1 MQTVEI
7 TGLPVGSR
15 AYAPES
21 KREVPGMDHRFYEE
35 YTALKR
41 RILEKQFSRMNQQQ
55 LEAVFQIKGP
65 LLILAGA
72 GSGKTT
78 VLVNRVSYLVR
89 FGNAYHSRF
98 MPPQIAEDDMVFLR
112 QAAQGGQASQE
123 RLTALLADQP
133 PRPWNVLAITFTN
146 KAANEL
152 KSRLE
157 DSLGLVAQDIT
168 AATFHSACVR
178 ILRREIERLGY
189 SRNFTIYDT
198 DDSLKVIKE
207 AMKALHMEEKLF
219 APKAVLSAIGRA
231 KDVLQGPAEMM
242 RQAGTDYRMGS
253 IAKVYEKYQA
263 ALKSADAVDFD
274 DIIVLT
280 VRLLEQF
287 PEVLSYY
294 QNRYRYIMVDE
305 YQDTNHAQYRLVSLL
320 AAGHGNLCVVGDDDQ
335 SIYKFRGATIENI
348 LSFEEQFEKA
358 RVIRLEQNYRST
370 KRILDAANE
379 VIANNTARKGKSLWT
394 GNGEGDKIC
403 LYRAGDERAEALFI
417 TEEITAHVAA
427 GEAYSDHAVLYR
439 MNAQSGEIER
449 ALVKAGIPYKIVGG
463 LRFYERKE
471 IKDLIAYLSVLNNPS
486 DTVRLTRII
495 NEPKRGIGDA
505 TMAAVLELSAQV
517 GVHPLKIMS
526 EADQYQRLQRRAAP
540 LRSFADMMQ
549 GLMEKALEEP
559 LEILLDAVLDDTGYL
574 SMLQLQGFEGQT
586 RIENIDEL
594 RSAIIKF
601 QQESPEGTLSDF
613 LEEVA
618 LYTDLDRTDLQDDSV
633 TLMTMHSAKGL
644 EFPYVFVAGCEEG
657 IFPGRMSMNSPDE
670 IEEERRL
677 AYVAI
682 TRAKKKLYLTTAAQR
697 MLFGQTTWNKI
708 SRFAREIPNELV
720 EVIDTTAP
728 QKRWT
733 GGAREWGIPRS
744 AVRAGDLSA
753 VSGSAKSLP
762 SAPLHPGDTVSHKIF
777 GRGVVLSA
785 SPMANDLLV
794 EVSFDKVGTKKLMAN
809 FAKLKKIEG

>member
-1 MQTVEI
+1 MAIKSSGSYLDRLNDMQ
-7 TGLPVGSR
+7 
-15 AYAPES
+15 
-21 KREVPGMDHRFYEE
+21 REAAL
-35 YTALKR
+35 YT
-41 RILEKQFSRMNQQQ
+41 E
-55 LEAVFQIKGP
+55 GP

-72 GSGKTT
+72 GSGKTST
-78 VLVNRVSYLVR
+78 MTCRIVHLIEQGVSPY
-89 FGNAYHSRF
+89 N
-98 MPPQIAEDDMVFLR
+98 I
-112 QAAQGGQASQE
+112 
-123 RLTALLADQP
+123 LA
-133 PRPWNVLAITFTN
+133 VTFTN
-146 KAANEL
+146 KAANEMRERVEEL
-152 KSRLE
+152 MA
-157 DSLGLVAQDIT
+157 DIPGLMMSPADISGMWIQ
-168 AATFHSACVR
+168 TFHSACLR
-178 ILRREIERLGY
+178 ILRVNAERLGY
-189 SRNFTIYDT
+189 ERNFAVYDPQDQKT
-198 DDSLKVIKE
+198 VIKNIVKAQNIDDKKFTPAYFLSIISDCKNKGQSADDYINACGEDFRTKVIYNVYRAYENTLRKNN
-207 AMKALHMEEKLF
+207 AM
-219 APKAVLSAIGRA
+219 
-231 KDVLQGPAEMM
+231 
-242 RQAGTDYRMGS
+242 
-253 IAKVYEKYQA
+253 
-263 ALKSADAVDFD
+263 DFD
-274 DIIVLT
+274 DLLLNAVKLLSENEDVLI
-280 VRLLEQF
+280 R
-287 PEVLSYY
+287 Y
-294 QNRYRYIMVDE
+294 QNRFKYIMVDE

-394 GNGEGDKIC
+394 GNGEGEKIC
-403 LYRAGDERAEALFI
+403 LYRAGDERSEAQFI
-417 TEEITAHVAA
+417 TEEIISHVAA
-427 GEAYSDHAVLYR
+427 GDAYSDHAVLYR
-439 MNAQSGEIER
+439 MNAQSGEIEK

-463 LRFYERKE
+463 LRFYDRKE
-471 IKDLIAYLSVLNNPS
+471 IKDLIAYLSVLNNPN

-505 TMAAVLELSAQV
+505 TVAAVMELSAQL
-517 GVHPLKIMS
+517 GVPPLQIMAD
-526 EADQYQRLQRRAAP
+526 ADQYQKLQRRSTP
-540 LRSFADMMQ
+540 LRAFADMMQ
-549 GLMEKALEEP
+549 GLIEKALEEP

-594 RSAIIKF
+594 RSSIIKF
-601 QQESPEGTLSDF
+601 QQEAPQGTLSDF

-697 MLFGQTTWNKI
+697 MLFGQTTWNKA
-708 SRFAREIPNELV
+708 SRFVREIPGELV
-720 EVIDTTAP
+720 DLIDTTVQ
-728 QKRWT
+728 QKRWS
-733 GGAREWGIPRS
+733 GGTHEQEIPKGT
-744 AVRAGDLSA
+744 VRAGGLSA
-753 VSGSAKSLP
+753 VSSGMSSP
-762 SAPLHPGDTVSHKIF
+762 SAVPLCPGDMVSHKIF
-777 GRGVVLSA
+777 GKGLVISA

-809 FAKLKKIEG
+809 FAKLKKVVE

>member
-1 MQTVEI
+1 
-7 TGLPVGSR
+7 
-15 AYAPES
+15 
-21 KREVPGMDHRFYEE
+21 MDNQGYNE
-35 YTALKR
+35 YIALKR
-41 RILEKQFSRMNQQQ
+41 KILEKQFIRMNKEQR
-55 LEAVFQIKGP
+55 EAVFHVEGP

-78 VLVNRVSYLVR
+78 VLVNRVAYLMR
-89 FGNAYHSRF
+89 FGNAYHDASV
-98 MPPQIAEDDMVFLR
+98 PQNLTSEEMIYLR
-112 QAAQGGQASQE
+112 QVAAGGDTDSE
-123 RLTALLADQP
+123 KLTQMLAINP
-133 PRPWNVLAITFTN
+133 PKPWQVLAITFTN

-152 KSRLE
+152 KERLE
-157 DSLGLVAQDIT
+157 RTVGPAAQDMT

-189 SRNFTIYDT
+189 SRRFTIYDM
-198 DDSLKVIKE
+198 DDALKIVKESMKSLNLDDKI
-207 AMKALHMEEKLF
+207 F
-219 APKAVLSAIGRA
+219 APKSVLGAISRA
-231 KDVLQGPAEMM
+231 KDTLQGPAEMM
-242 RQAGTDYRMGS
+242 RQAGNDYRMGN

-263 ALKSADAVDFD
+263 ALKKVDAVDFD

-320 AAGHGNLCVVGDDDQ
+320 AAGHKNLCVVGDDDQ

-348 LSFEEQFEKA
+348 LSFEEQFDHAK
-358 RVIRLEQNYRST
+358 VIRLEQNYRST

-379 VIANNTARKGKSLWT
+379 LIANNTARKGKSLWT
-394 GNGEGDKIC
+394 GNGEGEKIC

-417 TEEITAHVAA
+417 TEEINTHVGA
-427 GEAYSDHAVLYR
+427 GAKYSDHAVLYR
-439 MNAQSGEIER
+439 MNAQSGEIEK
-449 ALVKAGIPYKIVGG
+449 ALVKAGVPYKIVGG

-471 IKDLIAYLSVLNNPS
+471 IKDLIAYLSVINNPN

-495 NEPKRGIGDA
+495 NEPKRGIGD
-505 TMAAVLELSAQV
+505 TTVEAVMSLSAEL
-517 GVHPLKIMS
+517 GVPPLKIM
-526 EADQYQRLQRRAAP
+526 EDAEQYQKLQRRSAP
-540 LRSFADMMQ
+540 LKAFAGMMA
-549 GLMEKALEEP
+549 GLMEKALEDP
-559 LEILLDAVLDDTGYL
+559 LEILIDEVLDDTGYL
-574 SMLQLQGFEGQT
+574 NMLTLQGFEGQT

-594 RSAIIKF
+594 RSSLIKF
-601 QQESPEGTLSDF
+601 GEEMPDGTLSDF

-618 LYTDLDRTDLQDDSV
+618 LYTDLDRTDLEADSV

-644 EFPYVFVAGCEEG
+644 EYPYVFVAGCEEG

-708 SRFAREIPNELV
+708 SRFAREIPDGLV
-720 EVIDTTAP
+720 ELIDTTVQ
-728 QKRWT
+728 QKRWQSNAREEQQTKGMVRT
-733 GGAREWGIPRS
+733 GG
-744 AVRAGDLSA
+744 LSA
-753 VSGSAKSLP
+753 VSGSA
-762 SAPLHPGDTVSHKIF
+762 AATVPLKTGDLVSHKIF
-777 GRGVVLSA
+777 GKGTVLSA
-785 SPMANDLLV
+785 TPMAGDTLV
-794 EVSFDKVGTKKLMAN
+794 EVSFQKVGTKKLMAN
-809 FAKLKKIEG
+809 FAKLRKTQEE